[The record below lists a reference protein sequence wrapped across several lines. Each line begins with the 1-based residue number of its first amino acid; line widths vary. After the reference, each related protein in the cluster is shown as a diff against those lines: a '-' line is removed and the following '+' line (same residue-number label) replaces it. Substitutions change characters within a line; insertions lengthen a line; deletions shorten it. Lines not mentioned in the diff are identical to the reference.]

1 MRGMLTRTSAR
12 CDGPQ
17 ENQLL
22 RRSTINVSPDT
33 RVITRAAPGPLTS
46 TLKGD
51 PAVTTTS
58 VPALALTRVK
68 PECWR
73 GSANAGPAATSANAQ
88 PAKIKRM
95 TFP

>member
-1 MRGMLTRTSAR
+1 MLTRTSAR
-12 CDGPQ
+12 GDGPQ

-22 RRSTINVSPDT
+22 RRSTIKVSPET
-33 RVITRAAPGPLTS
+33 RVITRSAPGPLTS
-46 TLKGD
+46 TLKGA
-51 PAVTTTS
+51 PAVTVTS

-73 GSANAGPAATSANAQ
+73 GSADAGPTATIAKAQ
-88 PAKIKRM
+88 PAKINRM